1 MTTIQ
6 ERAIQMIKN
15 MPDDKIKAL
24 IALAEDE
31 FTSLSYKQK
40 SGIRD
45 KREAFA
51 RLEKINLNIP
61 ADFDADSELSK
72 GIAKKT
78 AIKEQ

>member
-51 RLEKINLNIP
+51 RPEK
-61 ADFDADSELSK
+61 
-72 GIAKKT
+72 
-78 AIKEQ
+78 